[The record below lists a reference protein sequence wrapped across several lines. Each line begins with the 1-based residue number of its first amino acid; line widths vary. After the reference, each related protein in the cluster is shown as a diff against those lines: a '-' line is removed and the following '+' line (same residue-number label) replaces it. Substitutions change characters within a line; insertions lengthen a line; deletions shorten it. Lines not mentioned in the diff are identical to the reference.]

1 MVQFQKVVDRSRR
14 PKEAVWQKYYVWSVI
29 WLVWIV
35 SGILMAAAVFLC
47 TAAAALPMWALSRLF
62 TG

>member
-14 PKEAVWQKYYVWSVI
+14 PKEAVWQRYYVWGVI

-47 TAAAALPMWALSRLF
+47 TAAAALPIWALSRIF